1 MSALINKRTSKDYH
15 LQNFQLLEVGRRMG
29 FGRGSLLL
37 PSPQKRPEEKTMLS
51 AHRVIGVLSVAFLF
65 WSFADPF
72 APVGAEENR
81 RPQIVFTNVNIFDG
95 EADKLA
101 LNQRVLVEGNLIK
114 AIGDETLKARKD
126 ASVIDGG
133 GRTLMPG
140 LIDSHTHL
148 YATGVFQTFAG
159 LQASKWDQIGAMA
172 NENARDYLYDGYTTA
187 RDTGGMGGGLRELID
202 AGKVEGPRIYT
213 AGAAIGPTSGHGD
226 WRNPAQRT
234 FEGLPQD
241 LGNKLNLSYL
251 ADGSA
256 EIRKASRLNF
266 AHGASFLKLMAGGGV
281 SSELDPLWSI
291 AYSVGEIKSAVEAAR
306 FFDTYVT
313 VHAYTDQTVTMA
325 LDAGV
330 KSLEHG
336 QMVSEATVKR
346 IADEGIFWALNVAGM
361 NPALLNHP
369 NYAQPSVKPKLLA
382 YLDGSKNL
390 VSYIKKYK
398 PKIVHNVDTV
408 LSTIGF
414 GRAHRD
420 FEKFYFAKLF
430 GNHAFLVAATST
442 GGELAQLTGKRNPY
456 PRKLGVIEPGAYA
469 DILVVDGNPLEDLS
483 VLGANPDWFDAPPRD
498 RGIETIRLIMKDGR
512 IYKNTLN

>member
-1 MSALINKRTSKDYH
+1 M
-15 LQNFQLLEVGRRMG
+15 FG
-29 FGRGSLLL
+29 FRCLRVAVPLALLL
-37 PSPQKRPEEKTMLS
+37 AFMATPAALHGAQDEHKPQTL
-51 AHRVIGVLSVAFLF
+51 
-65 WSFADPF
+65 
-72 APVGAEENR
+72 
-81 RPQIVFTNVNIFDG
+81 FTNVNIFDG
-95 EADKLA
+95 TSDTLA
-101 LNQRVLVEGNLIK
+101 EGMSVLVEGNLIK
-114 AIGDETLKARKD
+114 TIAKGHIEARDD
-126 ASVIDGG
+126 ATVIDGG

-148 YATGVFQTFAG
+148 NATGVFQTFAG
-159 LQASKWDQIGAMA
+159 LQAAKWDQIGAMA
-172 NENARDYLYDGYTTA
+172 AENARDYLYDGYTTV

-202 AGKVEGPRIYT
+202 AGAVDGPRIYA

-234 FEGLPQD
+234 FRGLPRD
-241 LGNKLNLSYL
+241 MGNKLNLSYL
-251 ADGSA
+251 ADSRD

-291 AYSVGEIKSAVEAAR
+291 AYSVEEMEAAVEAAS

-313 VHAYTDQTVTMA
+313 VHAYTDETVNMA

-336 QMVSEATVKR
+336 QMISEETVKR
-346 IADEGIFWALNVAGM
+346 IADNGIFWALNVAGLD
-361 NPALLNHP
+361 PQLLNHP
-369 NYAQPSVKPKLLA
+369 NYAMPTVKPKLEA
-382 YLDGSKNL
+382 YLDGSKGL
-390 VSYIKKYK
+390 VAYIKKHK

-408 LSTIGF
+408 LSTVAF

-420 FEKFYFAKLF
+420 FEKYYFSKLF

-456 PRKLGVIEPGAYA
+456 PNKLGVIEPDAYA
-469 DILVVDGNPLEDLS
+469 DILIVDGNPLEDLS
-483 VLGANPDWFDAPPRD
+483 VLGANPEWFDAPPRE
-498 RGIETIRLIMKDGR
+498 RGHSTIRIIMKDGK

>member
-1 MSALINKRTSKDYH
+1 MPQAISNFVALIFFGIALTSSAVAQKP
-15 LQNFQLLEVGRRMG
+15 NE
-29 FGRGSLLL
+29 
-37 PSPQKRPEEKTMLS
+37 PQFPIL
-51 AHRVIGVLSVAFLF
+51 
-65 WSFADPF
+65 
-72 APVGAEENR
+72 
-81 RPQIVFTNVNIFDG
+81 FTNVHVFDG
-95 EADKLA
+95 VNEKRIENA
-101 LNQRVLVEGNLIK
+101 NVLVVGNKIAQVSKEPLAVANGRI
-114 AIGDETLKARKD
+114 
-126 ASVIDGG
+126 IDGG

-159 LQASKWDQIGAMA
+159 LQAAKWDQIGAVA
-172 NENARDYLYDGYTTA
+172 AENARDYLYDGYTTV
-187 RDTGGMGGGLRELID
+187 RDTGGMGSGLKELID
-202 AGKVEGPRIYT
+202 KGVAEGPRIYA

-226 WRNPAQRT
+226 WRNPAQRS
-234 FEGLPQD
+234 FAAVPSD
-241 LGNKLNLSYL
+241 LGNKFNMSYI
-251 ADGSA
+251 ADGQD

-291 AYSVGEIKSAVEAAR
+291 AYRTDEIAAAVEAAS

-313 VHAYTDQTVTMA
+313 VHAYTDTTVNMA

-346 IADEGIFWALNVAGM
+346 IADEGIFWALNMAGLD
-361 NPALLNHP
+361 PQLLKHP
-369 NYAQPSVKPKLLA
+369 NYSMPTVKPKLES
-382 YLDGSKNL
+382 YLEGSKNL
-390 VSYIKKYK
+390 VAYVKKYK

-420 FEKFYFAKLF
+420 FEKFYFAKMF

-456 PRKLGVIEPGAYA
+456 PGKLGVIQEGAYA
-469 DILVVDGNPLEDLS
+469 DILIVDGNPLEDLS
-483 VLGANPDWFDAPPRD
+483 VLGANPEWFDASPRD
-498 RGIETIRLIMKDGR
+498 RGFETIRVIMKDGK
-512 IYKNTLN
+512 IYKNTL